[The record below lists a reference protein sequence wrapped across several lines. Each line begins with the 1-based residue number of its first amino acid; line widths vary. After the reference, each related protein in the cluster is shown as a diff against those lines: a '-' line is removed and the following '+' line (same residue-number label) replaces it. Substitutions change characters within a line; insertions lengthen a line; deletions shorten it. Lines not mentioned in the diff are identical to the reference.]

1 MKAQKERRYF
11 TQSRVVREGSLEED
25 LINLNLEGDRVRG
38 ARVVWVRG

>member
-11 TQSRVVREGSLEED
+11 TQSRVVREGFLEED
-25 LINLNLEGDRVRG
+25 LINLNLEGYRVRG